1 MQTTEDSP
9 QTSQQSNDAE
19 YGYEGQTPE
28 GESGVDFAA
37 ALYRYIWA
45 FLTPALIGLI
55 VGLVLWTQLPQI
67 WESKSRMLV
76 ESDQPLMMDTV
87 TGEVLNGIPTP
98 DVIQAQLYSDEVL
111 RRTLNHTAIN
121 ESAVREV
128 LDQEYGGNL
137 LAFVAEGVEFE
148 SSSEG
153 GSKAT
158 SLVFDISARHSSEE
172 LTRATVIALTDSLR
186 IYYAEKRESS
196 LAGLKDFINKAI
208 DTHRKTLTE
217 LQEDYRKWRRGEGAD
232 LEFDENGIAINPY
245 RSEIAR
251 LSQQRT
257 TLSSE
262 LRAAETEAKVVKETI
277 QNSGDPR
284 TAIDIVGQLLNKQ
297 LMTPTDRRR
306 MLGLGQDDYDLKL
319 LGFEEQ
325 LVPLYVEREQM
336 AATYDENHPSV
347 KALDQRIAS
356 SEKEFKRL
364 SKDLTDRLKK
374 LSDNT
379 EQENKELQ
387 VAAESVV
394 KTMVAKEA
402 MLRAQLQHLDREIET
417 LRSQAIALAS
427 AEEENASRRKQIQ
440 RAEDL
445 ALQLKDQIGRISL
458 NTKDSGIELSEL
470 RAPNKATFV
479 GPSLLVLLFGGTGVG
494 LLIGAGLAYLLESQ
508 AGTFRSAD
516 EVTTALGLPIIGH
529 LPFDP
534 GRRRRLLKKGEED
547 PYHNLDDKLSV
558 LHRPSSVAAEAV
570 RACRTTIMFDAAS
583 SRSKLIQV
591 TSPLPSDGK
600 TTTAGNLAVSIAQTG
615 KRVLL
620 VDADLRRPQMS
631 DNFDLGDHLGFTNIL
646 NGDCEISEG
655 ISETKIDNL
664 HVMPSGPIPG
674 NPAEALTLPETGEL
688 FQWLREEYDYVI
700 VDTPPLLVVTDAS
713 IIANLMDGVVL
724 TMKIRRKS
732 KSSAKEAVSILKA
745 IQAKVIGIVVNASD
759 ETSGSDGYRGYGSY
773 RYSRYATKYG
783 GDSKYT
789 SSSPKRAGKTG
800 MTVSGRGNT
809 SSNGVNGKAVGSKS
823 GASATRNGAP
833 KLRLDD
839 DSSNAIGLLPP
850 QRDTDSHEE

>member
-1 MQTTEDSP
+1 MQISEDSA
-9 QTSQQSNDAE
+9 QTSQQVNDAD
-19 YGYEGQTPE
+19 YGYEGQTSE

-45 FLTPALIGLI
+45 FLTPALIGFI

-98 DVIQAQLYSDEVL
+98 DVMQAQLYSDEVL
-111 RRTLNHTAIN
+111 RRALNHTAVN
-121 ESAVREV
+121 ESTVREV

-137 LAFVAEGVEFE
+137 LGFIADGVEFE

-153 GSKAT
+153 GSKAS

-172 LTRATVIALTDSLR
+172 LTRATVIALTNSLQS
-186 IYYAEKRESS
+186 YYEEKRESS
-196 LAGLKDFINKAI
+196 LDGLKSFIKEAI
-208 DTHRKTLTE
+208 VTHGEVLTK
-217 LQEDYRKWRRGEGAD
+217 LQEEYREWRRNKGVE

-245 RSEIAR
+245 RTEIAR

-262 LRAAETEAKVVKETI
+262 LRAAETEAAVVKETI
-277 QNSGDPR
+277 HNSPDPR

-364 SKDLTDRLKK
+364 SKDLTDRLKT

-394 KTMVAKEA
+394 KTMIAKEA
-402 MLRAQLQHLDREIET
+402 MLRAQLQHLDKEIDA
-417 LRSQAIALAS
+417 LRSKAIALAS

-470 RAPNKATFV
+470 RAPNKAIFV
-479 GPSLLVLLFGGTGVG
+479 GPNLLVLLFGGTGVG

-516 EVTTALGLPIIGH
+516 EITTALGLPIIGH

-534 GRRRRLLKKGEED
+534 GRRRRLKKGEED
-547 PYHNLDDKLSV
+547 PYFNLDDKLSV

-583 SRSKLIQV
+583 SHSKLIQV

-620 VDADLRRPQMS
+620 VDCDLRRPQMS
-631 DNFDLGDHLGFTNIL
+631 DNFDLGSHLGFTNIL

-655 ISETKIDNL
+655 IAETKIENL
-664 HVMPSGPIPG
+664 HVMPSGPIPA

-688 FQWLREEYDYVI
+688 FQWLREKYDYVI

-713 IIANLMDGVVL
+713 IIANQMDGVVL

-732 KSSAKEAVSILKA
+732 KSSAREAVSILRA

-783 GDSKYT
+783 GDSKYASAST
-789 SSSPKRAGKTG
+789 KRAGRTG
-800 MTVSGRGNT
+800 MTVSGRGKA
-809 SSNGVNGKAVGSKS
+809 SSNGVNGNAVSSTS
-823 GASATRNGAP
+823 GASAKRNGAST
-833 KLRLDD
+833 LHLDD
-839 DSSNAIGLLPP
+839 DSSSAIGLLPP